1 MPGELSA
8 GKLLDIMALADDQVH
23 FVQRQ
28 LHYHFRDISHLVL
41 CFKAAH
47 RSDFDDIA
55 DDGNRT
61 LAKTGATIME
71 LVEKRC
77 FFVGRPESCDIA
89 NKRSNWTK
97 NKDLRAAACDNLGF
111 TPFIITSVRQGNEM
125 PSKNIRAATVAAI
138 VAAVFEDLCDQEEP
152 MASALEKIT
161 DLIDLLASSELA
173 QPQSIATGSLTSRT
187 TGAATRPI
195 LSIEQSAESRGF
207 DRAGSLQIGPRPA
220 QQGSPILDWSEW
232 IDFDRAENIDQH
244 FTLHGSTVASE
255 TTSRSR
261 GEMSN
266 SRQPHVS
273 PENSDLRSLLP
284 RSNQQLAAPRLQLTG
299 AQPTIRYIPGP
310 VIPPIGHVLSLDEEI
325 TRSFDEP
332 HATQLRHLSNYLG
345 STQSIVAFKRVV
357 CDLRRRGCGDNLV
370 LKGARSDAEHLQIVK
385 RLRENSA
392 ADSLLTMCHT
402 VRLFRADTDDLVLH
416 PGSFVIQTQTSFGRP
431 QRTAT
436 GNPLSLSKAAVT
448 DRKIAL
454 LYPSLVPGSE
464 EYQAERRYITKLR
477 QSAAKFALFSKT
489 FGFGVLAFLPYADP
503 LGNGYHLNKSAST
516 FKNFYDLE

>member
-1 MPGELSA
+1 
-8 GKLLDIMALADDQVH
+8 MALADEQVQ

-28 LHYHFRDISHLVL
+28 LHYHFRDVSHLVL

-55 DDGNRT
+55 EDGNRT
-61 LAKTGATIME
+61 LAKTGVTIMD

-77 FFVGRPESCDIA
+77 FSAGGAEPRDIA

-97 NKDLRAAACDNLGF
+97 SKDLRAAACDNLGF
-111 TPFIITSVRQGNEM
+111 TLLIITSVRQGDEM
-125 PSKNIRAATVAAI
+125 PSKNIRAATVGAI
-138 VAAVFEDLCDQEEP
+138 VAAVFEDLCDQKEP
-152 MASALEKIT
+152 MAYALEKIT
-161 DLIDLLASSELA
+161 DLIDLLSTE
-173 QPQSIATGSLTSRT
+173 QP
-187 TGAATRPI
+187 
-195 LSIEQSAESRGF
+195 AEVRSF
-207 DRAGSLQIGPRPA
+207 ERAGSPPIGPRPVQDA

-232 IDFDRAENIDQH
+232 IDFDRAEDIGQH
-244 FTLHGSTVASE
+244 FPLHGSTVASE
-255 TTSRSR
+255 TTSCSRS
-261 GEMSN
+261 GISN

-273 PENSDLRSLLP
+273 LENSDLRSLLP
-284 RSNQQLAAPRLQLTG
+284 RSNQQLATPRTQLTG
-299 AQPTIRYIPGP
+299 TQATIQCTGP
-310 VIPPIGHVLSLDEEI
+310 VILPVGHVLSLDEEV
-325 TRSFDEP
+325 TRSIDEP

-345 STQSIVAFKRVV
+345 STQSIMAFKRVV

-402 VRLFRADTDDLVLH
+402 VRLFQGDTDDLVLH

-436 GNPLSLSKAAVT
+436 GNPLSLSKAAIT

-503 LGNGYHLNKSAST
+503 LGNGYHLSKWAST